1 MMGKFQ
7 TKPTQHTN
15 TQKIVIFYKKLSIM
29 KKLFVIGIAA
39 LPFFFASCAGNS
51 AKLEAANERADSL
64 ENVITEK
71 DTEIDALF
79 EVLSDIENNL
89 TEISTRYSQISSLRQ
104 QHPEK
109 NANVK
114 GQITDQLAVIEN
126 MMSQNKAKI
135 ASLNGKIAS
144 LNDENSKL
152 QGFIE
157 TLNARMEEQE
167 NQINNLMNEL
177 TISKETIKKL
187 SGNVSELTQS
197 NQEKD
202 ARIAQQEEEMA
213 YLADQSHKAYY
224 VVGNYSELKE
234 KGIVNKEGGLLFKT
248 QHATSN
254 VNVKNFTLIDKTKVT
269 TIDVNLRKVSII
281 STHPKDSY
289 EIIYDEND
297 SKLAKQLVIKDVAKF
312 WSTTDFL
319 IISTKR

>member
-1 MMGKFQ
+1 
-7 TKPTQHTN
+7 
-15 TQKIVIFYKKLSIM
+15 M
-29 KKLFVIGIAA
+29 KKLLVIGIAA
-39 LPFFFASCAGNS
+39 LPLIFASCAGNS
-51 AKLEAANERADSL
+51 AKLEAANNRADSL

-104 QHPEK
+104 QHPER

-135 ASLNGKIAS
+135 ASLNSKIAS

-167 NQINNLMNEL
+167 NQINSLMNEL

-187 SGNVSELTQS
+187 SGNVNELTQS

-202 ARIAQQEEEMA
+202 ARIAQQQEEME
-213 YLADQSHKAYY
+213 YLADQSHRAYY
-224 VVGNYSELKE
+224 VVGAYDDLKA

-248 QHATSN
+248 QKATNN
-254 VNVKNFTLIDKTKVT
+254 VNVKNFTLIDKNKVT
-269 TIDVNLRKVSII
+269 TIDVNLRKARLI
-281 STHPKDSY
+281 SKHPDGSY
-289 EIIYDEND
+289 EFVYDETD